1 MKLGEW
7 LTYIVCIVV
16 RQKFPRGMHYM
27 NITSFLRTSA
37 EPTVNPIAR
46 VDKTITGCEPGR
58 VYFQG
63 TYWPAKLKQPNYI
76 SRLCPGTKV
85 RVLGRESLTLLIIP
99 VQNIAAHNCLQY
111 SQFHCYLPATS
122 PAVSVN

>member
-1 MKLGEW
+1 
-7 LTYIVCIVV
+7 
-16 RQKFPRGMHYM
+16 M

-63 TYWPAKLKQPNYI
+63 TYWPAKLKQPNYTVQ
-76 SRLCPGTKV
+76 LFPGTKV
-85 RVLGRESLTLLIIP
+85 QVLGRESLTLLVIP
-99 VQNIAAHNCLQY
+99 VQNTAEHICAQR
-111 SQFHCYLPATS
+111 SQIQCYLPISS
-122 PAVSVN
+122 PAVVSAN